1 MATARPYHVV
11 IWGATGFTGRLV
23 AEHLSRDYKASQ
35 RAAAAPCVPR
45 PPPLPAD
52 RQGGEVKWA
61 LAGRDQTKLEKLR
74 LELSE
79 AYGADIR
86 DVPILTGDLTDQSSL
101 DKIASATRVILTTAG
116 PFLRLGG
123 PLVAAAVRNGSHYV
137 DITGEIPYVRK
148 TIDAHHEDA
157 ARKGLRIV
165 PCCGYDSIPFDLG
178 AFLVVEHLRQQG
190 KAAAKVVNALWSSA
204 GGVSGGTVAS
214 GFEVVNARIVH
225 RSAYLLDYGPR
236 FSYREAVGAKSWL
249 SARAVQLGTLALGA
263 AFTQS
268 WLHPLL
274 KRTSPAQ
281 GKGPSRKVML
291 GGHYKHV
298 LLGYSAE
305 PEGGT
310 PTVVRAEV
318 CDPHRDYGYWG
329 TARMV
334 LEAALC
340 LALEQE
346 ELDADPRC
354 VKGGVLTAASAMGSH
369 LIERLRKAGIKYER
383 LLRDQLE
390 VVKVKQP
397 DGSTRYS
404 IKPLETEL
412 SFDKGFYVFIRALQ
426 LLTQHNKDTIVVP
439 IYDFKESARVGYRTV
454 PVPESRV
461 VIVEGI
467 YALHQRLRPLLDLRV
482 SITGGV
488 HFDLVKRVLR
498 DIDRS
503 GQAPEDIIQQ
513 ARRCICVW
521 WGVGISDTVYP
532 MYKAF
537 IEPDLR
543 AAHLRVLNTFNP
555 FSGFMSPTYI
565 LKSAKPISKEK
576 ARERDWRGGG
586 GARACLGAAVRVRA
600 CGVLAPGYTSVRQSE
615 TYDIYLLPPN
625 EDPESCQSWLRMRC
639 RDGRYSLM
647 FEEWVVEGE
656 FIISPRVTFEVPVR
670 ILGGLMAL
678 GYEIGTIM
686 QRATEV
692 LQDDRLAIKFDH
704 IEGMDKVFIQ
714 LQGKDRE
721 VRGAVWRAVRVGAG
735 GGRSSRARARSSA
748 STALTSSTAT

>member
-23 AEHLSRDYKASQ
+23 AEHLSRDYK
-35 RAAAAPCVPR
+35 
-45 PPPLPAD
+45 
-52 RQGGEVKWA
+52 GGEVKWA

-214 GFEVVNARIVH
+214 GFEVFKEMRESPQLGEGGVYALVPPAARGAAADRDFWGVEWSAALGRWLAPFLMQVVNARIVH

-369 LIERLRKAGIKYER
+369 LIERLRKAGIKYE
-383 LLRDQLE
+383 
-390 VVKVKQP
+390 VK
-397 DGSTRYS
+397 GA
-404 IKPLETEL
+404 E
-412 SFDKGFYVFIRALQ
+412 
-426 LLTQHNKDTIVVP
+426 
-439 IYDFKESARVGYRTV
+439 
-454 PVPESRV
+454 
-461 VIVEGI
+461 
-467 YALHQRLRPLLDLRV
+467 
-482 SITGGV
+482 
-488 HFDLVKRVLR
+488 
-498 DIDRS
+498 
-503 GQAPEDIIQQ
+503 
-513 ARRCICVW
+513 
-521 WGVGISDTVYP
+521 
-532 MYKAF
+532 
-537 IEPDLR
+537 
-543 AAHLRVLNTFNP
+543 AA
-555 FSGFMSPTYI
+555 
-565 LKSAKPISKEK
+565 
-576 ARERDWRGGG
+576 
-586 GARACLGAAVRVRA
+586 
-600 CGVLAPGYTSVRQSE
+600 
-615 TYDIYLLPPN
+615 
-625 EDPESCQSWLRMRC
+625 
-639 RDGRYSLM
+639 
-647 FEEWVVEGE
+647 
-656 FIISPRVTFEVPVR
+656 
-670 ILGGLMAL
+670 
-678 GYEIGTIM
+678 
-686 QRATEV
+686 
-692 LQDDRLAIKFDH
+692 
-704 IEGMDKVFIQ
+704 
-714 LQGKDRE
+714 
-721 VRGAVWRAVRVGAG
+721 
-735 GGRSSRARARSSA
+735 A
-748 STALTSSTAT
+748 S